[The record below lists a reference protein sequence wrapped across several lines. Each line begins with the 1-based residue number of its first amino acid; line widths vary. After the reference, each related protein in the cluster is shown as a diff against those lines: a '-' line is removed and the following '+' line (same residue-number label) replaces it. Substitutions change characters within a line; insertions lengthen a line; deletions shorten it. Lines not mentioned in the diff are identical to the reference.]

1 MVKIA
6 HASIDE
12 NGKTAGG
19 AAGDQTGKEVC
30 IRSWYNKPWNVV
42 IRFKL
47 PAMRQKLADFMR
59 KVASNPC
66 VGYDK
71 QNRNSLLQ
79 YARNVGYDPSK
90 INTPCEGDCSST
102 VTVGCIY
109 AGLQEKQLVV
119 NGNCA
124 TTRTLRNL
132 LKNTGMVDIY
142 TEKDYTAKPDNLL
155 VGDIL
160 LSEGHHVAAVV
171 ETGTVVPEKKVVRK
185 NLMNVSQKGIDLIK
199 QFEGC
204 RLQAYKAVPSEQCY
218 TIGYGHYGS
227 DVLPGMVISQAQAEA
242 LLAQDLIRY
251 ENAVIDA
258 GLSLN
263 QNQFDALVSFAYNC
277 GAGNLKKL
285 VRGRDT
291 QQIADAMLLYNKS
304 GGQVLAGLTRRRQA
318 ERALFMTG
326 SVEKKTGNPYPEP
339 TKAVKMNSK
348 GNDVRWVQYELNRH
362 GYKLVVDG
370 IAKNLTIG
378 AILDFQKKHPPLVVD
393 GICGTLTRAA
403 LKL

>member
-1 MVKIA
+1 MMVKIA

-12 NGKTAGG
+12 NGKISGG
-19 AAGDQTGKEVC
+19 IAGDQTGKEVC
-30 IRSWYNKPWNVV
+30 IRLWYNKPWNVV

-59 KVASNPC
+59 KVANNPY
-66 VGYDK
+66 VGYDQ

-109 AGLQEKQLVV
+109 AGLQEKQLVI

-142 TEKDYTAKPDNLL
+142 LEKDYTATTDNLL

-160 LSEGHHVAAVV
+160 LSEGHHVAVVV
-171 ETGTVVPEKKVVRK
+171 EIERSGMQT
-185 NLMNVSQKGIDLIK
+185 SQKGVDLIK

-204 RLQAYKAVPSEQCY
+204 RLQAYKAVPTEPCY

-227 DVLPGMVISQAQAEA
+227 DVSPNMVISQAQAEA
-242 LLAQDLIRY
+242 FLKQDLAKY
-251 ENAVIDA
+251 ESAVNALGIP
-258 GLSLN
+258 LN

-277 GAGNLKKL
+277 GSGNLKKL
-285 VRGRDT
+285 VRDRT
-291 QQIADAMLLYNKS
+291 HQQIADAMLQYNKGS
-304 GGQVLAGLTRRRQA
+304 GKVLAGLTRRRQA
-318 ERALFMTG
+318 ERTLFLSG
-326 SVEKKTGNPYPEP
+326 IDSKAEQVDDQPKTGNPYHEP
-339 TKAVKMNSK
+339 TKNIRLNSK
-348 GNDVRWVQYELNRH
+348 GNDVRWLQVELNRR
-362 GYKLVVDG
+362 GYKLIVDG
-370 IAKNLTIG
+370 QAGPKTIEALT
-378 AILDFQKKHPPLVVD
+378 DFQIHNDLKPD
-393 GICGTLTRAA
+393 GICGPLTRAA
-403 LKL
+403 LKI